1 MSLFTSK
8 DSDEEQ
14 DTQRILDGLD
24 AVRAQDND
32 QDPARPYLVGFD
44 GAGGPLVVMDAIT
57 GHVVQVPDP
66 DLDLDVPDAT
76 REKIAGAL
84 DVALERVELSL
95 AYLDTLGLAE
105 AADSVRTVLVD
116 LDTARQTHPVL
127 TAPNTPEVRHV

>member
-32 QDPARPYLVGFD
+32 QDPARPYLVDFD

-66 DLDLDVPDAT
+66 DLDVPDAT